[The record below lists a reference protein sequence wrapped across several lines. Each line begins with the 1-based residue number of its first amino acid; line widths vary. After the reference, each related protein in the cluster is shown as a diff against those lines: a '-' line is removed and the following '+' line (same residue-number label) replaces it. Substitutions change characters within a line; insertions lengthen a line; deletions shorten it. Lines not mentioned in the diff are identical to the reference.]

1 MILYNVTVSLDENI
15 EADWLAWMKEDHIP
29 KVMDTG
35 MFVDRKIFKLLS
47 HEQEGAITY
56 AIQYFAD
63 SIKHINE
70 YQEKYAEALQA
81 DHTEKFK
88 DKFVAFRT
96 MLEHVD

>member
-1 MILYNVTVSLDENI
+1 MILYNVTVSIDENI
-15 EADWLAWMKEDHIP
+15 ESEWLDWMKNDHIP

-35 MFVDRKIFKLLS
+35 MFVERKIFRLLS

-63 SIKHINE
+63 SINHIQE
-70 YQEKYAEALQA
+70 YQARFAEKLQEE
-81 DHTEKFK
+81 HTLKFK

-96 MLEHVD
+96 MLEHIE